1 MQIVAG
7 VFVVSL
13 SLALGALALILM
25 GLPWAAAVAWRRSRM
40 TILRHSLW
48 WGLLVL
54 SLVAIGV
61 NQFTRLGSGA
71 AGLTLLAMVV
81 VSGFVGFLALRH
93 SPSSRPGPVTRSQ
106 WLLIAAIGVFM
117 AVLSVRILGPVTN
130 YDTGLYH
137 LGAIQ
142 YAEQF
147 AAIPGLANTYFAY
160 GYATAQFPLAASS
173 SWSPLGA
180 EGYRALNSLIIL
192 IAFIDL
198 IVRFRQRDSSAGKYV
213 LAAGLAVIGFTMLP
227 LADYWV
233 VSPTQDASVF
243 TVTVVAGA
251 YLSEALSRRRWVP
264 AAATAVILSLVAVLL
279 RPTMV
284 AFASTLVIVVVV
296 LAARRRASWSTQ
308 RLGMAV
314 VVTTLMSVVALVLSA
329 ARDYIL
335 SGWWQ
340 YPLSMFPFAVP
351 WRAPDPTPARLATL
365 GAARDPANLWEAAES
380 WSWLSAWGS
389 RAMSSWELYAFG
401 LLVIAALIGVVLF
414 RPPRVLLAATA
425 PSAVATVFWFTLTPP
440 SFRFA
445 WGPLFTVATIAVGW
459 SLWSRARSSKT
470 VARDA
475 ALGVS
480 LVLGLTVIATV
491 AFRID
496 VTSISE
502 SRDARGIPITY
513 AVTPLTVTDITEL
526 TLPSGL
532 PVLVPTDGD
541 QCWAAF
547 PLCSPQLP
555 ETLRLRGKDLQSGLL
570 S

>member
-1 MQIVAG
+1 
-7 VFVVSL
+7 L
-13 SLALGALALILM
+13 
-25 GLPWAAAVAWRRSRM
+25 

-48 WGLLVL
+48 WGLLLV
-54 SLVAIGV
+54 SLVAIAV
-61 NQFTRLGSGA
+61 NQFTRLGSVA
-71 AGLTLLAMVV
+71 AGLTLLAFVI
-81 VSGFVGFLALRH
+81 VSGLIGGVALRR
-93 SPSSRPGPVTRSQ
+93 SPSSRSRRVTRSQ
-106 WLLIAAIGVFM
+106 WLLIAAIAAFM
-117 AVLSVRILGPVTN
+117 VVLSLRVLGPATN

-147 AAIPGLANTYFAY
+147 AAIPGLANIYFAY
-160 GYATAQFPLAASS
+160 GYATSQFPLAAFLT
-173 SWSPLGA
+173 WSPLGV

-192 IAFIDL
+192 IALFDL

-213 LAAGLAVIGFTMLP
+213 LAAGLAVLTFTMLP

-251 YLSEALSRRRWVP
+251 YLSEALSRRKWVP
-264 AAATAVILSLVAVLL
+264 AAATSVVISVIAVLL
-279 RPTMV
+279 RPTMI
-284 AFASTLVIVVVV
+284 AFALTLVIVVVV
-296 LAARRRASWSTQ
+296 LAVRRRATGSSQ
-308 RLGMAV
+308 RLGAAV
-314 VVTTLMSVVALVLSA
+314 AVTALISVAAMLLSA

-340 YPLSMFPFAVP
+340 YPLSMFPFDVP
-351 WRAPDPTPARLATL
+351 WRAPDPTQARLATL

-401 LLVIAALIGVVLF
+401 ALAIAAFIGVVLF
-414 RPPRVLLAATA
+414 RPPRVLLAAIA

-470 VARDA
+470 MARDA
-475 ALGVS
+475 AIGVS
-480 LVLGLTVIATV
+480 LVLGITV
-491 AFRID
+491 AATLVFRMD
-496 VTSISE
+496 VSSVSE
-502 SRDARGIPITY
+502 PRVARGLPIAF
-513 AVTPLTVTDITEL
+513 AVTPITRAEVVEVTL
-526 TLPSGL
+526 SSGL
-532 PVLVPTDGD
+532 TALRPADGD

-547 PLCSPQLP
+547 PVCSPQLP
-555 ETLRLRGKDLQSGLL
+555 ERLRLRGDGLQSGFLR
-570 S
+570 